1 MGQKVHPY
9 GFRLGIIRDWQ
20 SRWYADREYREFV
33 IEDDKLRRYLR
44 ARLPGLLSAAGGNRR
59 GGGGGGRSGGGG
71 NRGGRGMDAGVSNI
85 EIERMAN
92 MIKVTL
98 HTARPGMIIGRG
110 GRGIDDL
117 RAELEKLTPRKVQ
130 VNVLEIKQPELD
142 AQLVSESIASQ
153 IERRVSFKRA
163 IRLAIARTMQ
173 RGGKGIKVLVG
184 GRLGGAEI
192 ARSYGDKDGKIPLHT
207 LRADIDYGV
216 TEARTQYGNI
226 GVKVWIYRGEILP
239 GTGIQTPVVARPAVP
254 RPMPAPT
261 PEGAAAAPAAAGAD
275 KKAKGWR
282 RVARGEATPAM
293 TEEAEVAEAPV
304 EIVAPVEV
312 EPVQDAAPVIEE
324 VQAEETNPTTD
335 EATGD
340 GESA

>member
-44 ARLPGLLSAAGGNRR
+44 SRLPGLLSAAAGNRR
-59 GGGGGGRSGGGG
+59 GGGGG
-71 NRGGRGMDAGVSNI
+71 RGGRGMDAGVSNI

-142 AQLVSESIASQ
+142 AQLVAESIASQ

-239 GTGIQTPVVARPAVP
+239 GTGIQTPVAARPVVARPQ
-254 RPMPAPT
+254 PAAPI
-261 PEGAAAAPAAAGAD
+261 PEGAAAAPAAGAD

-282 RVARGEATPAM
+282 RVARGEAAPAV
-293 TEEAEVAEAPV
+293 TEETAPAEEMVEMTAPV
-304 EIVAPVEV
+304 EDAPVTDV
-312 EPVQDAAPVIEE
+312 TPVSEE
-324 VQAEETNPTTD
+324 VQAEATNPTTD
-335 EATGD
+335 EATGE